1 MMKDVIAKPEALYDV
16 FERKPGN
23 DKKSTHYCPGC
34 GHGSIHKFIAEALD
48 DMGVRERTVFISP
61 VGCSVFGYYYFR
73 CGNIQAAHGRA
84 PAVATAVKRAHPDS
98 IVICYQG
105 DGDLASIG
113 GNNILQ
119 AANRGEN
126 FTVIFVNNALYGMT
140 GGQMAPTTLVGQKT
154 TTSPYGR
161 TIESEG
167 YPMRVAEL
175 LSGLD
180 APVYIERC
188 HMDES
193 KHVLKTR
200 AAIRKA
206 IQTQV
211 DGKGFSLIEA
221 VSPCPTGWG
230 MDPLQA
236 RDWIT
241 ENMVPVYPAGVK
253 CDRRK
258 ERTAREHVRLELSEE
273 EFRDALGIG
282 PLGDDETTGERP
294 SGTHRF
300 VIAGFGGQGVLSLG
314 LIMGRTAMHQGRYV
328 SWLPSYGPEM
338 RGGTANCH
346 VVLSDERIGSPLVSV
361 PTVAVAFNQ
370 PSLEKF
376 GPQVE
381 AGGTVIYDSSFVKDP
396 WDRSDV
402 NVYRVPFSSMANEL
416 GSAKVMN
423 MVALGAI
430 NAVFDLF
437 TPEMVEAQI
446 RGMGKPKLV
455 EVNLKAFQAGAAAV
469 RKEVAVGG

>member
-1 MMKDVIAKPEALYDV
+1 MMKDVIAKPEALYDE

-236 RDWIT
+236 RD
-241 ENMVPVYPAGVK
+241 
-253 CDRRK
+253 
-258 ERTAREHVRLELSEE
+258 
-273 EFRDALGIG
+273 
-282 PLGDDETTGERP
+282 
-294 SGTHRF
+294 
-300 VIAGFGGQGVLSLG
+300 
-314 LIMGRTAMHQGRYV
+314 
-328 SWLPSYGPEM
+328 
-338 RGGTANCH
+338 
-346 VVLSDERIGSPLVSV
+346 
-361 PTVAVAFNQ
+361 
-370 PSLEKF
+370 
-376 GPQVE
+376 
-381 AGGTVIYDSSFVKDP
+381 
-396 WDRSDV
+396 
-402 NVYRVPFSSMANEL
+402 
-416 GSAKVMN
+416 
-423 MVALGAI
+423 
-430 NAVFDLF
+430 
-437 TPEMVEAQI
+437 
-446 RGMGKPKLV
+446 
-455 EVNLKAFQAGAAAV
+455 
-469 RKEVAVGG
+469 